1 MNFKDSPQVWAQV
14 KQQAKVWRVG
24 LLPGLV
30 VVACVLL
37 ARITGSLQVLEWM
50 AFDQLLK
57 VRPVESPDP
66 QVVIVG
72 INEQDIKT
80 LGKYPIPDQ
89 SLADALNI
97 LQTANPRAIGLDL
110 FRDLTQTP
118 DRAALATVFQNSPNL
133 IGIEAVLGGQTSL
146 TVKPPPELPP
156 EQVGMVDAV
165 LDADGKLRRGLLAS
179 KVDSGEVK
187 YSMVLRLAALYL
199 RAEGIPFQPGARA
212 SDPIYLGTVALP
224 RFQANTGGYVG
235 AKAGGNQILLNFRSH
250 PRPFRIL
257 SLMDVLR
264 KQFTADWIRDRVVL
278 IGMTAT
284 SVNDNFLTSATQGT
298 ILSNALGSSDH
309 YQIIYGVEYQ
319 AHAVSQL
326 INAALGK
333 RPLLQ
338 AWPDNVEYVWILLWG
353 LLGITLGLILQSPWK
368 TLFSLAIASLC
379 LIGLGYGLLLLSW
392 WVPLVPAL
400 LALVAAG
407 LTTSFFDRDFRVLVE
422 QRSLTLKRTYDA
434 VHNGPLQTL
443 AAILRNLDEE
453 PSGSQLR
460 SQLQDLNQEL
470 RMVYESMQQAWVTGA
485 ASDLN
490 QPMDELLYAVYD
502 STLKRNLP
510 GFWTIK
516 TFIPPDFTPLNDCPL
531 DADQKQGLCLFLEEA
546 LCNVGK
552 YAVEATYLDVV
563 CKLDNNHYSLQ
574 IIDNGTQYFAGL
586 SRTRIGR
593 GTDQARELARSL
605 GGTFRRRMHNPQGT
619 VCELTWKLRQPWWRI
634 LAKRFVFPLLAPHS
648 KLRQQKSDSQI
659 PPEF

>member
-1 MNFKDSPQVWAQV
+1 MNFKGSLHFWAHV

-37 ARITGSLQVLEWM
+37 ARGTGSLQVLEWM

-57 VRPVESPDP
+57 SRPLEAPDP

-72 INEQDIKT
+72 IDERDIKT
-80 LGKYPIPDQ
+80 LGKYPIPNQ
-89 SLADALNI
+89 NLADALNI
-97 LQTANPRAIGLDL
+97 LQAAKPRAIGLDL

-118 DRAALATVFQNSPNL
+118 DRAALAEVFRNSPNL
-133 IGIEAVLGGQTSL
+133 IGIESVVGEQ
-146 TVKPPPELPP
+146 TVKPAPELPP
-156 EQVGMVDAV
+156 ERVGIADAV
-165 LDADGKLRRGLLAS
+165 LDADGKLRRALLATQ
-179 KVDSGEVK
+179 VDSGQIK
-187 YSMVLRLAALYL
+187 YSMMLRLAALYL
-199 RAEGIPFQPGARA
+199 QPEGIPFKHGARA
-212 SDPIYLGTVALP
+212 SAPIHFGSLALP
-224 RFQANTGGYVG
+224 RFEANTGSYVG
-235 AKAGGNQILLNFRSH
+235 ARDGGNQILLDFRSH
-250 PRPFRIL
+250 PSPFPVLHLR
-257 SLMDVLR
+257 DVLS
-264 KQFTADWIRDRVVL
+264 KQFQPDQVRDRVVL

-298 ILSNALGSSDH
+298 MLSNELNASDH

-338 AWPDNVEYVWILLWG
+338 TWPDSIEYAWIFLWG
-353 LLGITLGLILQSPWK
+353 VLGIALGLILQSPWK
-368 TLFSLAIASLC
+368 TLLSLAVASL
-379 LIGLGYGLLLLSW
+379 GLVALSYGLLLLSW

-400 LALVAAG
+400 MTLVAAG

-453 PSGSQLR
+453 PSLGQLR
-460 SQLQDLNQEL
+460 SQLQDLNLEL
-470 RMVYESMQQAWVTGA
+470 RTVYESMHQALTPGESSTA
-485 ASDLN
+485 D
-490 QPMDELLYAVYD
+490 QPIDELLYAVYD
-502 STLKRNLP
+502 NTLKRNLP

-516 TFIPPDFTPLNDCPL
+516 TFIPPDFTLLKNCSL
-531 DADQKQGLCLFLEEA
+531 DAEQKQGLCLFLEEA

-552 YAVEATYLDVV
+552 HAVEATYLDVV

-574 IIDNGTQYFAGL
+574 IVDNGAQYFAGL

-593 GTDQARELARSL
+593 GTDQATELARSL
-605 GGTFRRRMHNPQGT
+605 KGTFQRRMHSPQGM
-619 VCELTWKLRQPWWRI
+619 VCELTWQLKQPWWKL
-634 LAKRFVFPLLAPHS
+634 LAKRLVLTLPTQRS
-648 KLRQQKSDSQI
+648 SSEDQKSDCQA